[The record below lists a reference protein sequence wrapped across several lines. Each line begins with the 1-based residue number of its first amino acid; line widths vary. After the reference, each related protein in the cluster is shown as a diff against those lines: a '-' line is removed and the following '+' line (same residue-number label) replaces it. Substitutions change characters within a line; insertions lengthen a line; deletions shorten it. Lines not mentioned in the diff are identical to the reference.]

1 VTAAVTPRPAR
12 RAAGS
17 IVPSIAGFG
26 VLLAAWAV
34 AAGLVMRSETA
45 LPAPWSVA
53 RAMVDDLAFYGPH
66 VRQTLGEAAWG
77 YLWGVLAALVVGVV
91 FVLFGVVE
99 RVAVRLVVAV
109 YCLPF
114 VATAP
119 ILQLILGGDRAKIA
133 VAAQAV
139 FFTTVVGVV
148 LGLRSSEQLL
158 LDAVRVSGGGRLQQ
172 LVRVRVRSAVPS
184 IFASLKVAAPAA
196 LLGAVIGEFIGGQ
209 RGIGVAMIAS
219 QQAFDV
225 TRTWGLAILLTA
237 LSASAF
243 VVTGWIG
250 RRLAPWAATSTGVA
264 EPDTTT
270 VSSSVPR
277 RVISAAGYLAL
288 SVGLILAVWWGAIR
302 VFDLNS
308 FFAKSPGD
316 VWSFLTDPSEAD
328 ARREVFRALGTTLRN
343 ATLGLAGGVSGA
355 VVLAVAVAGNR
366 VVQQAVMP
374 VAIGVRSVPLVAMTP
389 LVALV
394 VGRGLL
400 CVLLI
405 AGMVTFFPTLVHVV
419 DGLRN
424 APPLASDAVRSFGGG
439 PVQQLF
445 RVRLPYALP
454 ALFASIRIAGPQ
466 ALIGAT
472 LAEWLAT
479 GQGIGSH
486 MMVALALSRYT
497 ELWASIALL
506 TAASLAVYGI
516 ASSVERTVIRRFH
529 GRR

>member
-1 VTAAVTPRPAR
+1 
-12 RAAGS
+12 
-17 IVPSIAGFG
+17 
-26 VLLAAWAV
+26 
-34 AAGLVMRSETA
+34 MRSETA

-53 RAMVDDLAFYGPH
+53 RTMIDDVAYYGPH
-66 VRQTLGEAAWG
+66 VRQTVGEAAWG

-148 LGLRSSEQLL
+148 LGLRSSEPAL
-158 LDAVRVSGGGRLQQ
+158 LDAVRVSGGGGLQQ

-184 IFASLKVAAPAA
+184 LFASLKVAAPAA
-196 LLGAVIGEFIGGQ
+196 LLGAVIGEFIGGE

-225 TRTWGLAILLTA
+225 TRTWGLAVLLTA
-237 LSASAF
+237 LSATAF
-243 VVTGWIG
+243 VITGWIG
-250 RRLAPWAATSTGVA
+250 RRLAPWAATSTAVA
-264 EPDTTT
+264 DPV
-270 VSSSVPR
+270 VSSAPASLSR
-277 RVISAAGYLAL
+277 RALVSAGYLVL
-288 SVGLILAVWWGAIR
+288 SVGLILTVWWGAIR
-302 VFDLNS
+302 VFHLNG

-316 VWSFLTDPSEAD
+316 VWTFLTDPAESEA
-328 ARREVFRALGTTLRN
+328 RGEVFRALGTTLRN
-343 ATLGLAGGVSGA
+343 ALLGLVGGVSGA
-355 VVLAVAVAGNR
+355 VILAVAIAGSR

-424 APPLASDAVRSFGGG
+424 APPLAADAVRSFGGG
-439 PVQQLF
+439 SLEQLL

-486 MMVALALSRYT
+486 MMVALALSKYT
-497 ELWASIALL
+497 ELWASISLL
-506 TAASLAVYGI
+506 TAASLAVYGL
-516 ASSVERTVIRRFH
+516 ASGLERTVIRQFH